1 MNKNKQDR
9 DYYWY
14 LGKHLITFLVLSVLN
29 QDTEDAKGWTAY
41 NLIKKIKEASGDKI
55 FLRAGSLYPL
65 IQKMEEK
72 DRVIKKDIELQK
84 SRSTG
89 TRREKAIYSI
99 TDLGRAEFKKMSEEW
114 KEIEEFIWY
123 LLGDTKKG
131 LENE

>member
-1 MNKNKQDR
+1 MNENKQDR

-14 LGKHLITFLVLSVLN
+14 LGKHLITFLVLTILN

-41 NLIKKIKEASGDKI
+41 NLIKKIKEASGEKI

-99 TDLGRAEFKKMSEEW
+99 TDLGRAEFKKMCEEW
-114 KEIEEFIWY
+114 KEIEEFIWH

>member
-1 MNKNKQDR
+1 MNENKQDR

-14 LGKHLITFLVLSVLN
+14 LGKHLITFLVLTILN

-41 NLIKKIKEASGDKI
+41 NLIKKIKEASDDKI

-99 TDLGRAEFKKMSEEW
+99 TDLGRAEFKKMCEEW
-114 KEIEEFIWY
+114 KEIEEFIWH